1 MTAIEEALAG
11 LGFEGVFADQ
21 EELARE
27 AQRQWWHRLLGR
39 LDGEFDDDLS
49 AVPQGRRL
57 DVIRSAWM
65 SQLTD
70 MSGYLLLAM
79 SCPASPAIASD
90 RERYAGLLAMYAGRA
105 QPSDSRPDAAMIG
118 RQLIE
123 ELAALSVRPR
133 PLLPRLRRRSCRPAD
148 SKITALKMSR
158 VFSGCTKSD
167 LVALS
172 RAADLIDGSPG
183 ETLVRDARPGDWWW
197 FVLDGM
203 VDLVVDGQFVAQLH
217 PGEGFGPE
225 PRRVTHL
232 APLSM
237 IASSPVQILV
247 ARRAELGALLS
258 GNKRLARV
266 ITATPQAA
274 AANELSRRHPP
285 SRFEETVPAGPPV
298 EPVRP
303 RKVV

>member
-1 MTAIEEALAG
+1 MPEE
-11 LGFEGVFADQ
+11 
-21 EELARE
+21 
-27 AQRQWWHRLLGR
+27 
-39 LDGEFDDDLS
+39 
-49 AVPQGRRL
+49 RRL

-79 SCPASPAIASD
+79 SCPASAAIASD
-90 RERYAGLLAMYAGRA
+90 RDRYAGLMAMYAGRA
-105 QPSDSRPDAAMIG
+105 QPTDSREDAAMIG

-123 ELAALSVRPR
+123 ELEARSVRPR

-158 VFSGCTKSD
+158 LFSGCTKSD
-167 LVALS
+167 LVALGQ
-172 RAADLIDGSPG
+172 AADLIDGSPG

-203 VDLVVDGQFVAQLH
+203 VELMVDGQSVAQLH

-237 IASSPVQILV
+237 VASSPVQILV
-247 ARRAELGALLS
+247 ARRPELRALLS
-258 GNKRLARV
+258 GNKRLSRV

-274 AANELSRRHPP
+274 TANEFSRSHPP
-285 SRFEETVPAGPPV
+285 TRFEETVPAEQRV